1 MAKTQRLAQKNNP
14 RMTEKETGFIVT
26 SLRLPAEANKTL
38 RKASAE
44 VGMSF
49 NWWAVQTLTAA
60 AKKILK
66 KDK

>member
-1 MAKTQRLAQKNNP
+1 
-14 RMTEKETGFIVT
+14 MTEKETGFIVT